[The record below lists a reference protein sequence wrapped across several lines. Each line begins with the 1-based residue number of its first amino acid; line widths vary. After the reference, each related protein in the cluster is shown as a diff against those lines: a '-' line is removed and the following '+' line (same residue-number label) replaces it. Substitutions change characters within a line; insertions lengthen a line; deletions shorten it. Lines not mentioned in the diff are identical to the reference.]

1 MKPNN
6 PYIPPQSDLS
16 NAAGSDKKK
25 ATFLRKFL
33 YSLCF
38 SFGCFLL
45 VVLFFTPKD
54 GFNSGVIG
62 SLAFAIVSGFISG
75 VIPSQ
80 KKRFY
85 IPAGFILMFI
95 AAAVIGSLY
104 L

>member
-16 NAAGSDKKK
+16 NVEGGDKKK
-25 ATFLRKFL
+25 ATFLRKFS

-45 VVLFFTPKD
+45 VVIFFTPRE
-54 GFNSGVIG
+54 GFSSGVIG
-62 SLAFAIVSGFISG
+62 SFAFAIVSGFISG
-75 VIPSQ
+75 LIPSQ

-85 IPAGFILMFI
+85 IPAGFLLMFI
-95 AAAVIGSLY
+95 TAAVIGTLY